1 MVGVEMVMKFNL
13 NIKKKHEV
21 DDWVRD
27 NLGSEP
33 SIRIERVSVDYG
45 GLSRTEYIFRKKGD
59 KWILTI
65 GLHENKTLT
74 LEVDDGIIS
83 EEDAIMLMLRYS

>member
-13 NIKKKHEV
+13 NINKIYAEEN
-21 DDWVRD
+21 WVRD
-27 NLGSEP
+27 NLGSDANICIEKVSVNYDGLP
-33 SIRIERVSVDYG
+33 RIEHIY
-45 GLSRTEYIFRKKGD
+45 RKKGD

>member
-1 MVGVEMVMKFNL
+1 MEIEMGMKFNL

-59 KWILTI
+59 KWTLTI
-65 GLHENKTLT
+65 GLHENKTLI
-74 LEVDDGIIS
+74 LEVEDGIIS